1 MLNYQ
6 RVYSNELILLYRPG
20 DGFLFFHNFSGL
32 SCPTMDFP
40 CRTGAEEVREEKSA
54 SYSVVIVFWAK
65 FVIWETQLNQ
75 EPTTTKLAQ
84 LTTIGPKQLS
94 KLLEVA
100 PRQISQPLGSWKSVD
115 QPRNWA
121 STCWTILDHGP
132 CFNCRGTPTD
142 QSLRV
147 CRPRCL
153 LQRPGYGDSY
163 SYTHVSQMWWFS
175 INYCDSVE
183 TCWM

>member
-1 MLNYQ
+1 MYIYIFKWTDFTVPI
-6 RVYSNELILLYRPG
+6 VYS
-20 DGFLFFHNFSGL
+20 DGFIFSQLFWVVMPNHGFSMPNRRWRSSWGKIGVLL
-32 SCPTMDFP
+32 S
-40 CRTGAEEVREEKSA
+40 GHSLL
-54 SYSVVIVFWAK
+54 SK

-121 STCWTILDHGP
+121 STCWTMLDHGP

-153 LQRPGYGDSY
+153 LQRPGYGDSTA
-163 SYTHVSQMWWFS
+163 THML
-175 INYCDSVE
+175 DVE
-183 TCWM
+183 GISWM